1 MYTLFPLIIA
11 FIALFIWQIILKIR
25 WNKTPGKLNTRWNAT
40 FAIVIFLFLPTLV
53 QTILNM
59 FNCKVYDG
67 ETRMVKDLQV
77 QCYKNLHTFVAIIGG
92 VTGFLCVG
100 MGIPTAILYMMCR
113 DRDRLETI
121 SVKEKFGFLFN
132 GYKWQSFYWEIII
145 MYRKI
150 LMILISVFLNRIGKI
165 V

>member
-1 MYTLFPLIIA
+1 
-11 FIALFIWQIILKIR
+11 
-25 WNKTPGKLNTRWNAT
+25 
-40 FAIVIFLFLPTLV
+40 
-53 QTILNM
+53 
-59 FNCKVYDG
+59 
-67 ETRMVKDLQV
+67 MVKDLQV

-132 GYKWQSFYWEIII
+132 GYK
-145 MYRKI
+145 
-150 LMILISVFLNRIGKI
+150 
-165 V
+165 